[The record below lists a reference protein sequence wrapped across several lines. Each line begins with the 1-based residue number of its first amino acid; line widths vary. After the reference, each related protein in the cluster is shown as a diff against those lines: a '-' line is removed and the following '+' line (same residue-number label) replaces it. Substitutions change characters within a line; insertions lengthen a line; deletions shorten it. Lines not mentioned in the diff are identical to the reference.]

1 MTLTY
6 KKILVAVD
14 GSREADRAF
23 KKALEIPKRNDSQI
37 VLAHVI
43 DTRNFPAIEAYDL
56 TIRDWTESFAGE
68 LMDSYKAIAAAAG
81 IDDMKIEIAL
91 GNPKTKIGKD
101 LPTKHETDLI
111 ICGATGL
118 NAIERLMLGSVSDY
132 VTRHAPCDVLVIR
145 SEKEPE

>member
-14 GSREADRAF
+14 GSQEADRAF
-23 KKALEIPKRNDSQI
+23 KKALEISKRNDSQI

-43 DTRNFPAIEAYDL
+43 DTRNFPTIEAYDL
-56 TIRDWTESFAGE
+56 TIRDRTESFAGE
-68 LMDSYKAIAAAAG
+68 LMDKYKAEAAEAG
-81 IDDMKIEIAL
+81 LEDLKVEIEL
-91 GNPKTKIGKD
+91 GNPKVKIAKD
-101 LPTKHETDLI
+101 LPKKHETDLI

-132 VTRHAPCDVLVIR
+132 VTRHAACDVLVIR
-145 SEKEPE
+145 SEK